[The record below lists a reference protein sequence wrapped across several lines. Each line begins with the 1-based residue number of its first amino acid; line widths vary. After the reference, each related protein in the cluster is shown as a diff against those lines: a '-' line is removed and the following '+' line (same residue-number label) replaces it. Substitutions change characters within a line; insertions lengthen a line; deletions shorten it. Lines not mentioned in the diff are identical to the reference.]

1 MSQKNK
7 QKANVLIIGVMT
19 PQNSNLDKNSY
30 FNEFKSLIDSNNIYD
45 FKEMFLS
52 LRAVDPGTFLTK
64 GKLEDLKKFCIEN
77 KINEIVFSEIL
88 NATQEK
94 NLEKI
99 LFVDVYDRTH
109 LILEIFEKRAQTA
122 EAKMQVQIAF
132 LEHKKT
138 RVSGRGKYFSQQTGR
153 IGAKGP
159 GETQKT
165 IDLQHIEHL
174 LTKMRRDIKHLKE
187 IRSTQRKQRE
197 KNKIKRVSLVGYTNA
212 GKSTLFNALTNS
224 SVFVEDKLF
233 ATLDT
238 TTREFFIG
246 SNKILLSDTVGFIQ
260 NIPHKLVDAFHST
273 LEELQFADLL
283 IHVADGSNKNVFDQI
298 KTVNAVLKEIDVSE
312 KPILLLINK
321 IDLISKEQFDMIKE
335 HFPIDAFFVS
345 AHSKDDVSVIKEKI
359 NLIINSLK

>member
-1 MSQKNK
+1 MGQKNK
-7 QKANVLIIGVMT
+7 ISAKVLIVGVMT
-19 PQNSNLDKNSY
+19 PQNNNLDKNSY
-30 FNEFKSLIDSNNIYD
+30 FEEFKNLINSNGIFDYS
-45 FKEMFLS
+45 ELFLS
-52 LRAVDPGTFLTK
+52 LREIDPGTFLTK

-94 NLEKI
+94 NLEKV

-138 RVSGRGKYFSQQTGR
+138 RVAGRGKYFSQQAGR

-187 IRSTQRKQRE
+187 IRATQRKQRE
-197 KNKIKRVSLVGYTNA
+197 RNKIKRVSLVGYTNA

-224 SVFVEDKLF
+224 EVFVEDKLF

-246 SNKILLSDTVGFIQ
+246 ANKILLSDTVGFIQ
-260 NIPHKLVDAFHST
+260 NIPHKLIDAFHST
-273 LEELQFADLL
+273 LEELQYSDLL
-283 IHVADGSNKNVFDQI
+283 IHVADGSNKNIFDQI
-298 KTVNAVLKEIDVSE
+298 KSVNTVLKEIDVLG

-321 IDLISKEQFDMIKE
+321 IDLVSEEQFKMIKE
-335 HFPIDAFFVS
+335 HLPADSFFIS
-345 AHSKDDVSVIKEKI
+345 AHNKEDISVVKEKI